1 MRHATDITN
10 VATFVISKNIYKREM
25 GNFITKVMN
34 LMAGSGVSEVGWSH
48 PKVFAETFS

>member
-10 VATFVISKNIYKREM
+10 VATFVISKNIYMPEM

-34 LMAGSGVSEVGWSH
+34 LMTGSGVSEVGWSH
-48 PKVFAETFS
+48 GEVFTETLS